1 MRLITFAVAALLVTV
16 ACTTSPADTPS
27 PTATAPVVTL
37 TPSPTTTAPEA
48 TPISTPDATATLA
61 AYAEAVCYHPDFPTD
76 DEWPILTI
84 AWETVGEAF
93 SELQAVRARIAAL
106 VPPPM
111 LGGFHGYVLDALDDE
126 LYGLSRRPGDEPI
139 PDVDHHVVR
148 MGAGFWY
155 RVDLENEL
163 NWLANNPDTKE
174 SGAVLIEHGCA
185 PFPYGADMPAS
196 TSLATPQATPTRAFA
211 APPRGVPSWSSTI
224 VVGDGRSRARLQAS
238 FGGYFAIT
246 VPDGVAVVVSAPHCM
261 PNPACGFFYLADE
274 FLLLMATVLH
284 VPTGSA
290 LVIGLE
296 LLRNPDNPDAT
307 IEGGWEV
314 ARIVTLPE
322 GSAEAHNVHVVFD
335 AIMASLERAQERT
348 QPTY

>member
-1 MRLITFAVAALLVTV
+1 MKLITFAVAALVLTL
-16 ACTTSPADTPS
+16 ACTISPADTPS
-27 PTATAPVVTL
+27 PTATAPVVTP
-37 TPSPTTTAPEA
+37 TPTTATAPEA

-84 AWETVGEAF
+84 AWETVGEAS

-106 VPPPM
+106 APPPM

-126 LYGLSRRPGDEPI
+126 LYGLSRRPSDEPL
-139 PDVDHHVVR
+139 PDVDHHVLR

-155 RVDLENEL
+155 RVELENEL
-163 NWLANNPDTKE
+163 NWLARNPDTKE
-174 SGAVLIEHGCA
+174 SGAALIEHGCV
-185 PFPYGADMPAS
+185 PFPYGEDLPAG

-211 APPRGVPSWSSTI
+211 APPRGVPSFESSTI
-224 VVGDGRSRARLQAS
+224 VVGDGQSRTRLQAAW
-238 FGGYFAIT
+238 GGYFAIT

-261 PNPACGFFYLADE
+261 PNPVCWFNWPNE
-274 FLLLMATVLH
+274 FLLFMATVLH
-284 VPTGSA
+284 VPSGSA

-296 LLRNPDNPDAT
+296 LLLNPDSRYS

-314 ARIVTLPE
+314 ARIVTPPE
-322 GSAEAHNVHVVFD
+322 GSAEAHNVHLVFD

-348 QPTY
+348 QPYY